1 MNCSHVLLYLRGS
14 EAFSSDF
21 PSELCLSELRIQVLG
36 KIIMNNDDDDNSDD
50 DDNFDNDDGD
60 DHIGSQKYICSL
72 YSTIVAIIAG
82 KGPQS
87 TAGLL
92 SITYYIY

>member
-1 MNCSHVLLYLRGS
+1 M
-14 EAFSSDF
+14 
-21 PSELCLSELRIQVLG
+21 
-36 KIIMNNDDDDNSDD
+36 K
-50 DDNFDNDDGD
+50 DDGD
-60 DHIGSQKYICSL
+60 DHIGSQKYICSF

-92 SITYYIY
+92 SITYYILGRNEWGGKIEKVHFSHWLTLFSMYFSILRTIYFLAFLD